1 MNRFQTTPRGL
12 TIRLKV
18 VPGASRDAIAGW
30 LGDRLKIRV
39 SAAPEHGKANEAVRR
54 LLAKTLHIDRRRIRL
69 TAGATSPEKTV
80 EIDGLSETDL
90 AARLPQ

>member
-18 VPGASRDAIAGW
+18 VPGASRDAISGW

-39 SAAPEHGKANEAVRR
+39 SAPPEHGKANEAVCR
-54 LLAKTLHIDRRRIRL
+54 LLAKALNIDRRRIHV
-69 TAGATSPEKTV
+69 TAGATSPEKTI
-80 EIDGLSETDL
+80 EIEGLTELDA
-90 AARLPQ
+90 AARLP